1 MTMWRSAC
9 ALAAAAT
16 VGACASSG
24 STCDGW
30 RAIRIKPASAVYL
43 VTNDRTAG
51 EDIASHNEFGRVKC
65 GWKTG
70 GAF

>member
-1 MTMWRSAC
+1 VS
-9 ALAAAAT
+9 
-16 VGACASSG
+16 GG

-30 RAIRIKPASAVYL
+30 RPILLKPASAVYL
-43 VTNDRTAG
+43 VTNDRPAG
-51 EDIASHNEFGRVKC
+51 EAIASHNEFGRIKC